1 MKQQLLSF
9 EPRQRSHATSP
20 VSTPPQF
27 SQEDVGEPKA
37 PEKAA
42 EELWGR
48 IISVSNRM
56 RVFGDVKKDVTVVGR
71 SHKCDIQLGNGSEEL
86 WISSKH
92 FVIYKDYSKR
102 AHAGSGG
109 DDDMDVEDTRIEDI
123 STHGTWLN
131 GALIGKGNTM
141 SLTDGDQIGLRIPRR
156 DGRAPRDH
164 NTITFMFHKLDTMN
178 AHKAKRCS
186 IPDESHPMCQKYDF
200 LNTLGE

>member
-9 EPRQRSHATSP
+9 EPRQRSHPPSPTST
-20 VSTPPQF
+20 SSSS
-27 SQEDVGEPKA
+27 SQEGVHEHRASGTN
-37 PEKAA
+37 

-56 RVFGDVKKDVTVVGR
+56 RLFGDIKKDVTVVGR
-71 SHKCDIQLGNGSEEL
+71 SHKSDIQLGNGSEEL

-92 FVIYKDYSKR
+92 FVIYRNYSKK
-102 AHAGSGG
+102 AVNEDA
-109 DDDMDVEDTRIEDI
+109 DDDMEVEDTRIEDT

-156 DGRAPRDH
+156 DGKAPRDH
-164 NTITFMFHKLDTMN
+164 NTITFMFHKLDTKN
-178 AHKAKRCS
+178 ASKAKRCS
-186 IPDESHPMCQKYDF
+186 IPDETHPIRQKYDF
-200 LNTLGE
+200 LSTLGE